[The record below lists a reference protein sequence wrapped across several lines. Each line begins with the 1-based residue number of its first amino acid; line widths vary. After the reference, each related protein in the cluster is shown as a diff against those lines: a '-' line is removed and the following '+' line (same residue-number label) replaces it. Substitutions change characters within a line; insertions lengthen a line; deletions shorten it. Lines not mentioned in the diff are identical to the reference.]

1 MRTSQIAIF
10 LDSTSTTFIG
20 LPDDIKIVTNNKVH
34 DDDEVWK
41 MASGKVRWQWSSQLI
56 CSFGEAV
63 FLVSI
68 LIRQRLKKIFKKW
81 ANTFAFLWKALP
93 NTSQIPFFQI
103 LSFSKNMCVGIPFG
117 LLKEVRVDAVHFHM
131 ILMIILVH
139 QWFLSNYFLDVQ
151 INIHHPSKLQLD
163 HHLER
168 KIRRQAAR
176 LRGERPA
183 Q

>member
-1 MRTSQIAIF
+1 MIEP
-10 LDSTSTTFIG
+10 TTV
-20 LPDDIKIVTNNKVH
+20 LK
-34 DDDEVWK
+34 
-41 MASGKVRWQWSSQLI
+41 I
-56 CSFGEAV
+56 CSFGEAD
-63 FLVSI
+63 FLLSI
-68 LIRQRLKKIFKKW
+68 QGKGWNKYSKNELIL
-81 ANTFAFLWKALP
+81 AFLWKALP
-93 NTSQIPFFQI
+93 KTSQILFFQI